1 MTFKEYADFLL
12 PNVTHDINYYEEKY
26 PSRNLSDNAQV
37 TRFAPSPTGFVHFG
51 SLFTAFVASKVAKQT
66 NGVFYLRIEDT
77 DQKRTVLNG
86 VNDIIKDLKNYGISI
101 DEGMT
106 SENTEIGNYGPY
118 IQSMRKEIYQTYAHY
133 LIENNLAYP
142 SFQTAEELEKIKEEQ
157 ELNKDRIGYYG
168 RWANDRNLTKE
179 EVIERI
185 KNGEKYIIRL
195 KSNGNYNKKIILD
208 DKIRGR
214 VEFPEND
221 LDVVL
226 IKQDGLPTYHFA
238 HAIDD
243 HLMRTT
249 TIIRGD
255 EWLSSFPIHY
265 QLFQVLGFKGLK
277 YAHVSP
283 IMKIDNGNKRKL
295 SKRKDKEAA
304 VSFYHEKGIPTEAVK
319 IYIMTVANSNFE
331 MWYEQNTDKTIDDF
345 RFEFKKMSAS
355 GALFDLD
362 KLYNISKNYL
372 SRISAEEVFK
382 GLLNWTSEF
391 DLEFNKILIENKDY
405 ATSILNIERCQKKP
419 RKDYSCYSEIKEQI
433 WYMFDSLWDNNK
445 ILEWDTIKDI
455 DEIKNILNIYIEK
468 YYDEKDDKD
477 TWFNKMKL
485 MCEELGYASNMKDYK
500 ENKKM
505 YKGSVSDVSM
515 VIRIAL
521 TSKKMTPDLYEI
533 MKLLKI
539 ERIKERIKNI
549 K

>member
-12 PNVTHDINYYEEKY
+12 PNISHDINYYEEKY
-26 PSRNLSDNAQV
+26 PSRNLNDNAQV

-86 VNDIIKDLKNYGISI
+86 VNGIIKDLKDYGISI

-106 SENTEIGNYGPY
+106 SENTEIGDYGPY

-168 RWANDRNLTKE
+168 RWAHDRNLTKE
-179 EVIERI
+179 EVVERI

-195 KSNGNYNKKIILD
+195 RSNGNYNKKIILD

-265 QLFQVLGFKGLK
+265 QLFQVLGFKILK

-319 IYIMTVANSNFE
+319 LYIMTVANSNFE

-345 RFEFKKMSAS
+345 QFEFKKMSAS

-372 SRISAEEVFK
+372 SRISKEEVFN

-405 ATSILNIERCQKKP
+405 ATNILNIERCQKKP

-455 DEIKNILNIYIEK
+455 DEIKNILNTYIEK

-500 ENKKM
+500 ENKEM
-505 YKGSVSDVSM
+505 YKGSVSDISM